1 MALRELWLLLRD
13 SANAWIDDRASSMG
27 AALLRDTL
35 SVQRRGTTSFRQR
48 DGRTL
53 NVRKST
59 VAEPELLTI
68 YQALSINAE
77 PGGTKK
83 LIG

>member
-1 MALRELWLLLRD
+1 VEIGNNAAQLPFTDNWASLRE
-13 SANAWIDDRASSMG
+13 
-27 AALLRDTL
+27 TL
-35 SVQRRGTTSFRQR
+35 SVQRRVTASFRQR

-59 VAEPELLTI
+59 VADTDLMKI
-68 YQALSINAE
+68 YRVLEVGPA

-83 LIG
+83 LIS